1 MMDEKYYF
9 KINLRVNN
17 IKTNKIQGDEMNTQI
32 KSTPIRG
39 IIPPHIATKNSFAI
53 NKNENY
59 KKKSCKVS
67 KL

>member
-1 MMDEKYYF
+1 
-9 KINLRVNN
+9 
-17 IKTNKIQGDEMNTQI
+17 MNTQI